1 MKKKMRFALERTTK
15 TTVRYSELGVYADAD
30 STDWKPVSETGHDMT
45 VGYLYVKKAAFRGLG
60 SFPEGLDVTI
70 EDAHVGEPVV
80 RRRPRDP

>member
-45 VGYLYVKKAAFRGLG
+45 VGYLYVKKAAFR
-60 SFPEGLDVTI
+60 
-70 EDAHVGEPVV
+70 
-80 RRRPRDP
+80 